1 MADTYVCCPVNIRD
15 FLRPLLVFNNI
26 YLTSSTFRINTN
38 LEGIC
43 NKVYFCKIWYF
54 QFSPIWSSQET
65 AACCLEKEKPL
76 RLFKANSEKLIL
88 ANTTIGKSYYWPH
101 QHKKCIINNFVGLPS
116 QIPTLELPYG
126 GQFWG
131 WAILSTSVIR
141 IAHLNYK
148 VLLCNV
154 CAVYCFHVSAN
165 QLDCVSQIFRPTSKQ
180 RKTTAM
186 ISQVIY
192 SLQWAKSEHSVRLR
206 KGHLGKLW
214 RWGQA
219 NPRFRQPSMRHMW
232 PYTGLGYRYLSS
244 GDCLILKIIIFDTIQ
259 QLQTI
264 Y

>member
-1 MADTYVCCPVNIRD
+1 MYRGTYGNTVHQSCSCIDAAKYLKNKPIVKEGS
-15 FLRPLLVFNNI
+15 FLFLLI
-26 YLTSSTFRINTN
+26 
-38 LEGIC
+38 
-43 NKVYFCKIWYF
+43 
-54 QFSPIWSSQET
+54 SQ
-65 AACCLEKEKPL
+65 
-76 RLFKANSEKLIL
+76 L
-88 ANTTIGKSYYWPH
+88 ARWWI
-101 QHKKCIINNFVGLPS
+101 S

-192 SLQWAKSEHSVRLR
+192 SLCSGLNRNTPSVSGRDIWESCDVEGRPTPGSGNQAWGTCGPTPGWGTDTWAAGTAWS
-206 KGHLGKLW
+206 W
-214 RWGQA
+214 R
-219 NPRFRQPSMRHMW
+219 
-232 PYTGLGYRYLSS
+232 
-244 GDCLILKIIIFDTIQ
+244 
-259 QLQTI
+259 
-264 Y
+264 

>member
-1 MADTYVCCPVNIRD
+1 MW
-15 FLRPLLVFNNI
+15 FNVQVSLNMKQKLAI
-26 YLTSSTFRINTN
+26 IVAPT
-38 LEGIC
+38 
-43 NKVYFCKIWYF
+43 
-54 QFSPIWSSQET
+54 
-65 AACCLEKEKPL
+65 
-76 RLFKANSEKLIL
+76 LIL
-88 ANTTIGKSYYWPH
+88 KFL
-101 QHKKCIINNFVGLPS
+101 QGLPS

-192 SLQWAKSEHSVRLR
+192 SLCSGLNRNTPSVSGRDIWESCDVEGRPTPGSGNQAWGTCGPTPGWGTDTWAAGTAWS
-206 KGHLGKLW
+206 W
-214 RWGQA
+214 R
-219 NPRFRQPSMRHMW
+219 
-232 PYTGLGYRYLSS
+232 
-244 GDCLILKIIIFDTIQ
+244 
-259 QLQTI
+259 
-264 Y
+264 

>member
-1 MADTYVCCPVNIRD
+1 M
-15 FLRPLLVFNNI
+15 
-26 YLTSSTFRINTN
+26 
-38 LEGIC
+38 
-43 NKVYFCKIWYF
+43 
-54 QFSPIWSSQET
+54 
-65 AACCLEKEKPL
+65 
-76 RLFKANSEKLIL
+76 
-88 ANTTIGKSYYWPH
+88 H
-101 QHKKCIINNFVGLPS
+101 QHRKERRLALVMVTLVGAFILCYLPFWFGLPS

-192 SLQWAKSEHSVRLR
+192 SLCSGLNR
-206 KGHLGKLW
+206 KKWQEPWQESFL
-214 RWGQA
+214 
-219 NPRFRQPSMRHMW
+219 NY
-232 PYTGLGYRYLSS
+232 PYTKSCS
-244 GDCLILKIIIFDTIQ
+244 PNEKIK
-259 QLQTI
+259 QT
-264 Y
+264 YAVFELHQWKN

>member
-1 MADTYVCCPVNIRD
+1 MQSWRAEWKRVGWACA
-15 FLRPLLVFNNI
+15 
-26 YLTSSTFRINTN
+26 
-38 LEGIC
+38 E
-43 NKVYFCKIWYF
+43 
-54 QFSPIWSSQET
+54 ET
-65 AACCLEKEKPL
+65 W
-76 RLFKANSEKLIL
+76 RLFQVCL
-88 ANTTIGKSYYWPH
+88 
-101 QHKKCIINNFVGLPS
+101 FVCVCVCHCVYVLVWLPS

-192 SLQWAKSEHSVRLR
+192 SLCSGLNRNTPSVSGRDIWESCDVEGRPTPGSGNQAWGTCGPTPGWGTDTWAAGTAWS
-206 KGHLGKLW
+206 W
-214 RWGQA
+214 R
-219 NPRFRQPSMRHMW
+219 
-232 PYTGLGYRYLSS
+232 
-244 GDCLILKIIIFDTIQ
+244 
-259 QLQTI
+259 
-264 Y
+264 

>member
-1 MADTYVCCPVNIRD
+1 MTIAIIFIIQHGYNKLLQGCQPESVSDLVN
-15 FLRPLLVFNNI
+15 
-26 YLTSSTFRINTN
+26 
-38 LEGIC
+38 
-43 NKVYFCKIWYF
+43 NKQKYSAVSHYHNHHHHHHHHHN
-54 QFSPIWSSQET
+54 
-65 AACCLEKEKPL
+65 
-76 RLFKANSEKLIL
+76 R
-88 ANTTIGKSYYWPH
+88 
-101 QHKKCIINNFVGLPS
+101 LPS

-192 SLQWAKSEHSVRLR
+192 SLCSGLNRNTPSVSGRDIWESCDVEGRPTPGSGNQAWGTCGPTPGWGTDTWAAGTAWS
-206 KGHLGKLW
+206 W
-214 RWGQA
+214 R
-219 NPRFRQPSMRHMW
+219 
-232 PYTGLGYRYLSS
+232 
-244 GDCLILKIIIFDTIQ
+244 
-259 QLQTI
+259 
-264 Y
+264 

>member
-1 MADTYVCCPVNIRD
+1 MLQILSSAFSNVVCLWD
-15 FLRPLLVFNNI
+15 
-26 YLTSSTFRINTN
+26 
-38 LEGIC
+38 ED
-43 NKVYFCKIWYF
+43 
-54 QFSPIWSSQET
+54 
-65 AACCLEKEKPL
+65 
-76 RLFKANSEKLIL
+76 
-88 ANTTIGKSYYWPH
+88 
-101 QHKKCIINNFVGLPS
+101 GLPS

-192 SLQWAKSEHSVRLR
+192 SLCSGLNRNTPSVSGRDIWESCDVEGRPTPGSGNQAWGTCGPTPGWGTDTWAAGTAWS
-206 KGHLGKLW
+206 W
-214 RWGQA
+214 R
-219 NPRFRQPSMRHMW
+219 
-232 PYTGLGYRYLSS
+232 
-244 GDCLILKIIIFDTIQ
+244 
-259 QLQTI
+259 
-264 Y
+264 